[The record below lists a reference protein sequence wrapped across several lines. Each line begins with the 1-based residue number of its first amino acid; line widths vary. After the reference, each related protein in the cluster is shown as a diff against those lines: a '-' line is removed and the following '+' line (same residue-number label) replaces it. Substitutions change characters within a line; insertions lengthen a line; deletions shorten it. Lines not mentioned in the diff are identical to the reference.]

1 MEERVCEV
9 MVKHKDMREW
19 TQEEEGEGEDREEE
33 EREGGGRVEDRIF
46 FSATN
51 TTLFF
56 SQPSSSPP
64 QSAPQSALSSPP
76 RKGGRRKR
84 LPLLKPGSGGLSPM
98 KKRRKNVRGRS
109 LSVSPQKAAANA
121 KVMKIKAEIAKLR
134 VLRKLQDEE
143 GGSHTV
149 AQDLEMW
156 REAAKQAVEE
166 LASLSHTRSGTPVS
180 PADVL
185 SSLSVPPSLLGW
197 DPVEEDFTS
206 G

>member
-1 MEERVCEV
+1 
-9 MVKHKDMREW
+9 
-19 TQEEEGEGEDREEE
+19 
-33 EREGGGRVEDRIF
+33 
-46 FSATN
+46 
-51 TTLFF
+51 
-56 SQPSSSPP
+56 
-64 QSAPQSALSSPP
+64 
-76 RKGGRRKR
+76 
-84 LPLLKPGSGGLSPM
+84 M